1 MITNC
6 RGNKPSNKLKVKQ
19 QTSTYGD
26 TKSYC
31 HNDPP
36 PSLPWWQ
43 QAFYGHIPIS
53 GLYQGQWTLW
63 KLGSSQTQRMPTDDE
78 VNTFIFGHIRQIFSW
93 QLNKNI
99 VRNSIPSRNQ
109 LFSSHCPWSTLVDAI
124 CANFYTFSL
133 ITKKD
138 LATGGKSLKLG
149 MSHHTDWH
157 SILTV

>member
-1 MITNC
+1 MFSKECPAWESCWLARDLHWPGFDWSKSPSKVLLLDKLAYKHKPYKDMITNC

-31 HNDPP
+31 YNDPP

-63 KLGSSQTQRMPTDDE
+63 KLGSSQTQRMPTDDK
-78 VNTFIFGHIRQIFSW
+78 VNTFIFGHIRQIFSG

-99 VRNSIPSRNQ
+99 VRNSIPV
-109 LFSSHCPWSTLVDAI
+109 P
-124 CANFYTFSL
+124 
-133 ITKKD
+133 
-138 LATGGKSLKLG
+138 
-149 MSHHTDWH
+149 
-157 SILTV
+157 

>member
-1 MITNC
+1 MSTNC

-26 TKSYC
+26 KKSYRY
-31 HNDPP
+31 NDPP

-78 VNTFIFGHIRQIFSW
+78 VHLFSATYDKYFPGNW
-93 QLNKNI
+93 IKTLSEI
-99 VRNSIPSRNQ
+99 PFPSRNQ

-133 ITKKD
+133 ITKKT
-138 LATGGKSLKLG
+138 LLQVENHLS
-149 MSHHTDWH
+149 
-157 SILTV
+157 